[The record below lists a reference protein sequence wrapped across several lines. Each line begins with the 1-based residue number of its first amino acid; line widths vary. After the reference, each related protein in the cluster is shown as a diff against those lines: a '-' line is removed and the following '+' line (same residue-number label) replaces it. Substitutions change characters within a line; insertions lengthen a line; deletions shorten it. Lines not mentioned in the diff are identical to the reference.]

1 MQCQD
6 ISTSKTVQKFWKM
19 QEFEKNRCK
28 RKNKYPSHWASAKLV
43 GFFFTYLDKKEFYIF
58 PKYIL

>member
-19 QEFEKNRCK
+19 QEFEQNLCK
-28 RKNKYPSHWASAKLV
+28 RKNKYPSHWASAKLE
-43 GFFFTYLDKKEFYIF
+43 GFLLGFCYLFG
-58 PKYIL
+58 